1 MKDTNKPIRLHKNLA
16 VAVVSCLEA
25 IFNQGLQADKVI
37 AKMLKS
43 DKRWGKRDRGF
54 IAENTYEIIR
64 WKRLYGELAGV
75 KEPFNNASLWR
86 LLSVRWVLQGIS
98 LPPWEEVRDTPA
110 RRIKGKFDGL
120 RNHRAIV
127 CSITDWLDKLG
138 VANLGETQWQR
149 ELDALNTQAS
159 VVLRVNRLQ
168 TNPKT
173 LQNELTAEG
182 IETVSH
188 RNYPDALILK
198 ERANVFET
206 DAFQRGLFEVQDA
219 SSQLVGDFTDVR
231 PGMQVIDA
239 CAGAGGKSLHLA
251 ALMENKGQ
259 LTALDIYPH
268 KLHEL
273 KRRARR
279 AGAHNITTR
288 HIQSTKVIKKL
299 HNRADRVLIDAP
311 CTGLGVLRRNP
322 DAKWK
327 IDADFLERVI
337 KTQQQIILKIIFT

>member
-1 MKDTNKPIRLHKNLA
+1 MKDTNKPLRLHKNLA

-198 ERANVFET
+198 KRANVFET

-219 SSQLVGDFTDVR
+219 SSQLVGDFTSCSTI
-231 PGMQVIDA
+231 GI
-239 CAGAGGKSLHLA
+239 
-251 ALMENKGQ
+251 
-259 LTALDIYPH
+259 
-268 KLHEL
+268 
-273 KRRARR
+273 AR
-279 AGAHNITTR
+279 HYFE
-288 HIQSTKVIKKL
+288 S
-299 HNRADRVLIDAP
+299 
-311 CTGLGVLRRNP
+311 
-322 DAKWK
+322 
-327 IDADFLERVI
+327 
-337 KTQQQIILKIIFT
+337 